1 MRFRYSCIGQ
11 GTYARAAAVKAKLI
25 TPHLKG
31 LRSLFL
37 TRSSTSPDP
46 LKPSEKPPGTPRV
59 RHLEPGGSYHLRCNH
74 SVVSPSDD
82 LLNLVADLLVKSC
95 PLAQRSGR
103 DIAEASKSCVVER
116 KRFVVILDVLRGAK
130 FVTAVDPVLYL
141 LVSPTAHFTERQNQN

>member
-1 MRFRYSCIGQ
+1 
-11 GTYARAAAVKAKLI
+11 
-25 TPHLKG
+25 
-31 LRSLFL
+31 
-37 TRSSTSPDP
+37 
-46 LKPSEKPPGTPRV
+46 
-59 RHLEPGGSYHLRCNH
+59 
-74 SVVSPSDD
+74 VSPSDD

-103 DIAEASKSCVVER
+103 DISEASKSCVVER